1 MKDSSCSL
9 RRKGEQA
16 HENRKN
22 VMEIRT
28 PLSKIADHSRPIAG
42 NRCRGRTDRTVYR
55 QKMIDDHILGI
66 EKTWYEAE
74 KDKNAVQFHGTSYV
88 REDRMQGPVSK
99 EKEAHIYQVGMAFY
113 FVDQA
118 VSFDGNRTFSDG
130 KLTITNGDE
139 SRTYEAEKL
148 TSRSFSSSI
157 SRK

>member
-1 MKDSSCSL
+1 MKTGKTL
-9 RRKGEQA
+9 WRYALLYRKLLITA
-16 HENRKN
+16 
-22 VMEIRT
+22 V
-28 PLSKIADHSRPIAG
+28 LLLAIAVGAELTGPFIG
-42 NRCRGRTDRTVYR
+42 K
-55 QKMIDDHILGI
+55 KMIDDHILGI